1 MPKRSRSIDWQELQD
16 RIIGLGEESLKKSH
30 YPELQERL
38 RELERFRALLDLS
51 SDIVLIIDVAA
62 ERVADWNRTARS
74 ALGCAEPP
82 PLSAI
87 GAEEV
92 LAFLREDHAPC
103 AQHPE
108 MCSRTIVTEFRRA
121 DGSRFPVEIAVSL
134 RAGDA
139 ERMAIAVGRD
149 ITERMRTEQ
158 RLRQAAAVFD
168 NSVEGI
174 IVLDAAHRIVAV
186 NPAILQISGFASDEV
201 IGQSVDMLRSLRHG
215 DAFYR
220 TLWATVE
227 QTGSWQGEMWT
238 RRKSGEPLPVW
249 ASVSTVRDADGAPV
263 QYVFGYSDISR
274 IKDSERR
281 LEYLTHHDPLTQLP
295 NRLMLGSAL
304 EHALTR
310 ARRAGHALALLFID
324 VDRFKTIN
332 DTLGHQTGDLL
343 LRALAA
349 RISASVRAADLVA
362 HMSGDEFAVLLE
374 NVSSIDDAARV
385 ARKVVHAC
393 SEPFDLDGFEAFVTL
408 SIGITLFPEHGQTA
422 TALLRNCDSA
432 VHHAKSEGGNRFRLY
447 TRELTKIAFKNLQ
460 IETSLRRAVDTGEL
474 ELFYQPQFRL
484 TDDALCGSE
493 ALVRWRHP
501 KRGII
506 PPDAFIPRAEKTGL
520 IVPMG
525 EHLLFDACRRTR
537 GWLDAGLDAVPV
549 AVNISGVQ
557 ITSSPIVETVS
568 AALAE
573 TGLPPELLKL
583 EITESF
589 AMRGTQG
596 SIDRLHAL
604 RALGVELAIDDFGTG
619 YASLAYLQFFPFDG
633 VKIDR
638 QFVSGL
644 PDCRQS
650 VALVRGILVIA
661 EQLGMQVVAEGVEN
675 QRQADFLRRNGCH
688 RLQGYLFGRPQ
699 PADACAAAEPV
710 AESQAGV

>member
-1 MPKRSRSIDWQELQD
+1 MPKRSRTIDWQELQG
-16 RIIGLGEESLKKSH
+16 RIIGLGEDSLKKSH

-51 SDIVLIIDVAA
+51 SDIVLILDIAA
-62 ERVADWNRTARS
+62 ERIADWNRTAQA
-74 ALGCAEPP
+74 ALGHAAPP

-92 LAFLREDHAPC
+92 LAFLREDHSGC
-103 AQHPE
+103 EEHPE
-108 MCSRTIVTEFRRA
+108 MCSRTIVTTFRRA
-121 DGSRFPVEIAVSL
+121 DGSRFPAEIAVSL

-139 ERMAIAVGRD
+139 ERLAIAVGRD
-149 ITERMRTEQ
+149 VTERMRTEQ

-174 IVLDAAHRIVAV
+174 VVLDTAHRIVAA
-186 NPAILQISGFASDEV
+186 NPALLEISGFTADEV
-201 IGQSVDMLRSLRHG
+201 TGRPVDVLRSLRHG

-238 RRKSGEPLPVW
+238 HRKSGEPLPVW
-249 ASVSTVRDADGAPV
+249 AAVSTVRDADGAPV
-263 QYVFGYSDISR
+263 QYVFSYSDISQ
-274 IKDSERR
+274 IKESERR
-281 LEYLTHHDPLTQLP
+281 LEHLTHHDPLTQLP
-295 NRLMLGSAL
+295 NRLMLGAAL
-304 EHALTR
+304 ERALTR
-310 ARRAGHALALLFID
+310 ARRTGHALALLFID

-343 LRALAA
+343 LQALAA
-349 RISASVRAADLVA
+349 RIAASVRAADLVA

-374 NVSSIDDAARV
+374 DISSPEDAARV
-385 ARKVVHAC
+385 ARKLVEAC
-393 SEPFDLDGFEAFVTL
+393 TEPFDLDGFEAFVTL
-408 SIGITLFPEHGQTA
+408 SIGITLSPEHGQSA

-432 VHHAKSEGGNRFRLY
+432 VHHAKSEGGNRFRIY
-447 TRELTKIAFKNLQ
+447 TRELTKIAFKNLR
-460 IETSLRRAVDTGEL
+460 IETSLRHAIDTGEL

-484 TDDALCGSE
+484 ADDTLCGAE
-493 ALVRWRHP
+493 ALVRWHHP
-501 KRGII
+501 KRGLI

-525 EHLLFDACRRTR
+525 ELLLFDACRRVKA
-537 GWLDAGLDAVPV
+537 WLDAGLAAVPV

-557 ITSSPIVETVS
+557 ITTGPIVETVA
-568 AALAE
+568 AALADS
-573 TGLPPELLKL
+573 GLPPELLKL

-619 YASLAYLQFFPFDG
+619 YASLAYLRELP
-633 VKIDR
+633 VTIIKIDR
-638 QFVSGL
+638 EFVRNVPDHRGDCAIIEAIVAMAHGL
-644 PDCRQS
+644 G
-650 VALVRGILVIA
+650 LT
-661 EQLGMQVVAEGVEN
+661 VVAEGVETEA
-675 QRQADFLRRNGCH
+675 QQVFLARAGCDIM
-688 RLQGYLFGRPQ
+688 QGFLCGRPT
-699 PADACAAAEPV
+699 PHPEFERRLPRCARPR
-710 AESQAGV
+710 G